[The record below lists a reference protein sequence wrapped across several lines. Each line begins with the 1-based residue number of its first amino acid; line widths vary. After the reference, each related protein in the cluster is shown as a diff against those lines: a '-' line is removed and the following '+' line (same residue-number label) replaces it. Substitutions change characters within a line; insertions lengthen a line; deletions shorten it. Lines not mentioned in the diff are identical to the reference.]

1 MCKVLMVAGIKK
13 QHRDKVQKI
22 LEVGAK
28 VLSKHDEDGVG
39 YAAITTE
46 GKIYGE
52 KWTNKEHAF
61 KIHAQPKPEFSELFL
76 DGLLGEAAEW
86 KGKPSSELVYGRHGH
101 ITPDAIDHTV
111 AVMLHARK
119 ATIGPKSV
127 SNTHP
132 FFEIGDAK
140 TEDTAIIHNG
150 GITNHEALTKKY
162 STCDSEVILHEYL
175 KNFVNYN
182 PYGVEEVAKALR
194 GEYTVGV
201 LSSMYDKNM
210 VTPILDIFKHKK
222 DLHVGYCPE
231 IETAIFSTW
240 DNHLEEIARETGFV
254 IKNIVKVKD
263 GLMLRINAITGERID
278 DLIDFS
284 GSVNNYSQTWRNGNT
299 TGTNTAASSKES
311 GGNQVVDLR
320 KSAQTT
326 EDDIEETIDDVK
338 TNFEGNHSELFS
350 AKYQTPGGLNQ
361 AEAEFMSSLTKASNT
376 NLRALKLVQNVLGV
390 KVSV

>member
-1 MCKVLMVAGIKK
+1 MCKVLLVAGIKK
-13 QHRDKVQKI
+13 QHQEKVQKI
-22 LEVGAK
+22 LEVGSK
-28 VLSKHDEDGVG
+28 VLAKYDDDGVG

-61 KIHAQPKPEFSELFL
+61 KLHAQPKPEFSELFL
-76 DGLLGEAAEW
+76 DSLLGEAADW
-86 KGKPSSELVYGRHGH
+86 KTKASNDVVYGRYGQ
-101 ITPDAIDHTV
+101 ITPDAIEHTV

-119 ATIGPKSV
+119 ATTGIKSV

-150 GITNHEALTKKY
+150 GITNHETLTKKY
-162 STCDSEVILHEYL
+162 SSCDSEVILHEYL

-182 PYGVEEVAKALR
+182 PYGIEEVAKTLR

-201 LSSMYDKNM
+201 LSSIYEKNM
-210 VTPILDIFKHKK
+210 VIPIMDIFKHKK

-240 DNHLEEIARETGFV
+240 DNHLEEIAKETGFT

-263 GLMLRINAITGERID
+263 GLMLRINAVTGERID

-284 GSVNNYSQTWRNGNT
+284 GSVNNFSQTWRNGNT
-299 TGTNTAASSKES
+299 SGTNPHASAKES
-311 GGNQVVDLR
+311 GVDLR

-338 TNFEGNHSELFS
+338 VNFESNHSELFS
-350 AKYQTPGGLNQ
+350 NKYQTPEGLSK
-361 AEAEFMSSLTKASNT
+361 AESEFMSSLIKANNT